1 MAPATSAYSH
11 SESLIQ
17 RLICQCV
24 LSANSKPE
32 ASIAF
37 APGRSDG
44 ARSESWPNVAEL
56 IHLPHDCEKQGR
68 SLNCGNA
75 KKWMKPV
82 EQSAWRRDRGRGCEG
97 GLHWAV
103 TDLDV
108 MGGWLQRRMNSIGWI
123 LQPSRMTGSKAGAGG
138 V

>member
-1 MAPATSAYSH
+1 MIQTDERIQRDTLLNRSASPRRGEGVCLLHSRMAPATSAYSH
-11 SESLIQ
+11 SEILFL
-17 RLICQCV
+17 RMICKCV

-32 ASIAF
+32 VSIAL

-44 ARSESWPNVAEL
+44 ACLESWPNEAEL

-82 EQSAWRRDRGRGCEG
+82 DQTALRRDRGRGMRE
-97 GLHWAV
+97 V
-103 TDLDV
+103 
-108 MGGWLQRRMNSIGWI
+108 
-123 LQPSRMTGSKAGAGG
+123 
-138 V
+138 